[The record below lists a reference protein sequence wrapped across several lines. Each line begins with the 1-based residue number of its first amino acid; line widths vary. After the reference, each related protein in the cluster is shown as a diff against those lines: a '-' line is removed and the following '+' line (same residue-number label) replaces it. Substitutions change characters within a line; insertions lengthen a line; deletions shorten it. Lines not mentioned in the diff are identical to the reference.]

1 MRKSQK
7 TAAAVLSLIL
17 CGAVAFPVMN
27 SVPAGAV
34 ELPIIFLD
42 NGELSSSTTDVLL
55 KIEYYN
61 GAGETTHIQNPN
73 TTMGSLRKTAYN
85 TLVSKYNYVQETDIK
100 LYDGNGNDLIPDEAA
115 LSKTV
120 EDCGLG
126 VYDVVTAKVKA
137 GSLTNASIERNTN
150 TGSISVIYAGMELT
164 EGTDYSLHY
173 LKQTSETE
181 LTPILDAPA
190 MAGTYVVY
198 AEGKGGFTGETQ
210 RTSFSLDTIDVT
222 GFGGDG
228 SDINSIALTPDGY
241 TVHRTSFQPDFTYFP
256 TSKERPLVITGT
268 SKNEDGSNDHPY
280 NYLNIYNN
288 SVDDKDIYIKLK
300 DTDISASANGNR
312 VIVFSNDGGSNKGG
326 IDLYVDYEGTNTLN
340 GCNYGVFHF
349 ENDPNTPVNIF
360 IRKAKDAPAD
370 SSFTFA
376 NKALVSYQNN
386 EPSKNN
392 RYYMKFDDDNY
403 TGADFVNG
411 YQEIDEQGRI
421 YLSDA
426 KVHFDAHG
434 HDTGEVQVRDNYGKT
449 LAEGTD
455 YTVTRTLSEDKSKY
469 IVSVTTPE
477 NSSYVFKSG
486 TVKKEYDVSRITLPA
501 DKADSFTVTSD
512 EYKDAGVDIIREG
525 NIYYHTAGTSV
536 RITCGEPFT
545 ANTENCK
552 YDKTQKY
559 NYYGNG
565 NSDISVEMMPCYKL
579 ELPDGMKAE
588 YQDYGEAVDPENVV
602 PIRSIKLYSSD
613 RYFYIDTGDQIISK
627 LHTGTSYTY
636 YYLDLKVEKNM
647 KVYKGSLSVGDTFKP
662 GDEISL
668 RGFEYVKY
676 AAGDTHMVANNK
688 SLYSGS
694 VMASNEGTYYIRFS
708 DNKYFTVCNVT
719 DAPGTIYVA
728 SGCGTESDPYVF
740 AEHPKYVYSG
750 IPGGSE
756 PKVKISDL
764 GAGDSFRVTNGDVD
778 IDVKTYNDNGSLRME
793 SSKPFWVE
801 KDGTWYEAARTNDVF
816 VSYLSS
822 EQTQITN
829 IMSYDPTL
837 CVGNYLTVESG
848 RIGLQFVYRTNSMA
862 KDDITVTFRDSSG
875 KVLST
880 VSGNDIG
887 SYTLN
892 DTEYYS
898 ANCYV
903 AAKDMTKAITAEYSV
918 DGIVESTVTKSV
930 RDIAG
935 SYLNS
940 GSDKL
945 ENLTKS
951 MLLYGTY
958 AQRYFNITGE
968 EPLDPA
974 DLASDDVVMNKFG
987 STNAESL
994 SGFKYNGS
1002 EVLNNGITF
1011 SGATLTLG
1019 ADTSLSLY
1027 FETKEDID
1035 ITVPEGLRVEKAT
1048 SGKYRIARIRGFKPD
1063 ALNQMYTFTVNS
1075 TEISYS
1081 PMTYCYNVLTKD
1093 TTGDDLKNV
1102 CKALHVF
1109 GTFADEYTGKTV
1121 E

>member
-42 NGELSSSTTDVLL
+42 NGESSSSTTDVLL

-85 TLVSKYNYVQETDIK
+85 TLVSKYNYVQETNIK

-137 GSLTNASIERNTN
+137 GSLTNARIERNAD

-164 EGTDYSLHY
+164 EGTDYSLWY

-222 GFGGDG
+222 GFGGEG

-268 SKNEDGSNDHPY
+268 SKNEDGSNNHPY

-349 ENDPNTPVNIF
+349 ENDPDTSVNIF

-392 RYYMKFDDDNY
+392 RYYMMFDDKGY
-403 TGADFVNG
+403 TGGDFVDG
-411 YQEIDEQGRI
+411 YQEIDEHGRI

-434 HDTGEVQVRDNYGKT
+434 HDTGEVQVRDNYGKA

-455 YTVTRTLSEDKSKY
+455 YTVTRTLNEDRSKY

-486 TVKKEYDVSRITLPA
+486 TVKKEYDVSKITLPA

-545 ANTENCK
+545 ANTENCE

-559 NYYGNG
+559 YFYGNG

-579 ELPDGMKAE
+579 ELPDGITAE

-602 PIRSIKLYSSD
+602 SFRSIKLYSSD
-613 RYFYIDTGDQIISK
+613 RYFFIDTGDQIISE
-627 LHTGTSYTY
+627 LQTGNAYKY
-636 YYLDLKVEKNM
+636 YYLGLNVTKNM
-647 KVYKGSLSVGDTFKP
+647 KVYKGSLSVGDTFKD

-694 VMASNEGTYYIRFS
+694 VKASEGDLYFIEFS
-708 DNKYFTVCNVT
+708 ENNYFPVSIVT

-728 SGCGTESDPYVF
+728 SGVGTESDPYVF
-740 AEHPKYVYSG
+740 AEHPKYEYSG
-750 IPGGSE
+750 IQDSTE
-756 PKVKISDL
+756 RTVNISDIA
-764 GAGDSFRVTNGDVD
+764 AGDSFFVTNGDVD

-801 KDGTWYEAARTNDVF
+801 KDSTWYEAARTNDVF

-848 RIGLQFVYRTNSMA
+848 RIGLQFVYSTKSRA

-880 VSGNDIG
+880 VSGDDIG
-887 SYTLN
+887 SYYMG

-903 AAKDMTKAITAEYSV
+903 AAKDMTKAITAEYSM

-930 RDIAG
+930 RDISD

-974 DLASDDVVMNKFG
+974 DLASDDVVMKKFG
-987 STNAESL
+987 STCASSL

-1048 SGKYRIARIRGFKPD
+1048 SGKYRIARIRGFKPN

-1075 TEISYS
+1075 TKISYS

-1109 GTFADEYTGKTV
+1109 GTFADEYDP
-1121 E
+1121 